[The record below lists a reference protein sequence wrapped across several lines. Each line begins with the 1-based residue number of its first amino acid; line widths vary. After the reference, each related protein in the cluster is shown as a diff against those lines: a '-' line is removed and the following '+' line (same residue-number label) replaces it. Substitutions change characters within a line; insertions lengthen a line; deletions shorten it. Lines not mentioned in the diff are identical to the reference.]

1 MKIQID
7 RQNDV
12 PRITE
17 NGKLVYSEKSDTLFI
32 RTLKEGTKAIG
43 SNSSIVESDPIFQAW
58 LSTPPNISIFT
69 NDVGYL
75 TSFSEI
81 DPIFT
86 AWQTLYDNHTDW
98 DTAYSWGNHA
108 SVGYLT
114 SSALTPYLTSATAA
128 VTYQPIGSYLTSIT
142 SSNVTTALG
151 YTPVTNARTLTIN
164 GTTYDL
170 TADRSWTIS
179 TGTTYTFS
187 TGLTNIVGT
196 ITSNLSTGVSGGQSV
211 VGGTSSGNNLTL
223 SSTSNATKGKI
234 LFGTSAYD
242 EVNNQLGIGTTTP
255 LNKLDVYGDLTIGN
269 GADAALK
276 YNSTVAGGG
285 SEFVIQPIYS
295 GTSIV
300 SLRPAAGSSLAPA
313 LRLTDSSTDAGGSHA
328 FSFGTGSASLPANAW
343 NFFSTITGNANANSL
358 PIYFGVSNPSKG
370 RVVAMTI
377 DNTANVG
384 IGTTTPS
391 TALEIAN
398 GGTLKLGGGTAINQG
413 NILMNSNASN
423 LYDTNLIYLGSNS
436 QTMGMIASS
445 TPAFLSSYGPSIFL
459 RGNSYVAVSGQR
471 GIAGLIAGNPSSPT
485 AGEGELR
492 FYTGSN
498 ALRMVIAY
506 SGNVG
511 IGQSSPT
518 AVLHLK
524 AGTATASTAPLK
536 LTAGTNL
543 TTPENGAFEFDGTNL
558 YFTVGGVR
566 KTVTLV

>member
-1 MKIQID
+1 M
-7 RQNDV
+7 V
-12 PRITE
+12 E
-17 NGKLVYSEKSDTLFI
+17 VGKQGIFISDTAAKKLSPYNLSQFKK
-32 RTLKEGTKAIG
+32 TLVLDLNALQAFT
-43 SNSSIVESDPIFQAW
+43 ESDPIFQAW

-128 VTYQPIGSYLTSIT
+128 ATYQPIGSYLTSIT

-242 EVNNQLGIGTTTP
+242 EVNNRLGVGTTSP
-255 LNKLDVYGDLTIGN
+255 VARLDVSSPSG
-269 GADAALK
+269 GAGTGIRLIQAANNVLQQLS
-276 YNSTVAGGG
+276 Y
-285 SEFVIQPIYS
+285 
-295 GTSIV
+295 TSIDFTV
-300 SLRPAAGSSLAPA
+300 P
-313 LRLTDSSTDAGGSHA
+313 T
-328 FSFGTGSASLPANAW
+328 TGLIGQFFATASN
-343 NFFSTITGNANANSL
+343 
-358 PIYFGVSNPSKG
+358 YSNPSINL
-370 RVVAMTI
+370 A
-377 DNTANVG
+377 ANS
-384 IGTTTPS
+384 IGLVS
-391 TALEIAN
+391 W
-398 GGTLKLGGGTAINQG
+398 
-413 NILMNSNASN
+413 
-423 LYDTNLIYLGSNS
+423 DTNAQLFLAAVGSNGYIS
-436 QTMGMIASS
+436 FDTGG
-445 TPAFLSSYGPSIFL
+445 YG
-459 RGNSYVAVSGQR
+459 Y
-471 GIAGLIAGNPSSPT
+471 
-485 AGEGELR
+485 
-492 FYTGSN
+492 SN
-498 ALRMVIAY
+498 ERMRILAN
-506 SGNVG
+506 GNVG
-511 IGQSSPT
+511 IGQTSPT
-518 AVLHLK
+518 AVLHIK
-524 AGTATASTAPLK
+524 AGTASAGTAPIKLTSGTNTTVAVAGQMEYNNTFHLTNSDATRRHVVLAPNTTKVTASAPYANDGYIVVNI
-536 LTAGTNL
+536 AGTDFKIL
-543 TTPENGAFEFDGTNL
+543 TTA
-558 YFTVGGVR
+558 
-566 KTVTLV
+566 